1 MDQLAKNKQE
11 YSELVRII
19 AQEKEERDKVLG
31 RIAHYKEELK
41 MLGLVSSSDVKRTI
55 ANLEKEVAAL
65 QKQFDAKMIKFR
77 ERYGNKLQKIN

>member
-11 YSELVRII
+11 YNELVRII

-41 MLGLVSSSDVKRTI
+41 MLGLVSSSDVKRTM
-55 ANLEKEVAAL
+55 ANLEKEVSAL
-65 QKQFDAKMIKFR
+65 QKQFDIKMIKFR